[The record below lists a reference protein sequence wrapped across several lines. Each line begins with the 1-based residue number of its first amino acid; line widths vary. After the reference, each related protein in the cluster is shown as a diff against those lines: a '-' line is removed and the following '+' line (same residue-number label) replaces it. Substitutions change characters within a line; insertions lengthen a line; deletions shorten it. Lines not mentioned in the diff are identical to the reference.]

1 MLALRYG
8 TDSSLSF
15 ELDRQR
21 LIAVCEAP
29 HGAPLQ
35 SLRDAARAALADPLG
50 YPPLVQAVLPG
61 DTVVL
66 ALGRGVPGAA
76 AIVAQ
81 TVEQLLAAG
90 IAPEHI
96 TLVCA
101 PHDGAAGADPRALL
115 PEEIRSSVGYVVH
128 DPADRRSLSY
138 LAAAADARP
147 IYINR
152 KIHDADFVIL
162 LGVLRLAD
170 SLGYHGISSDFF
182 PAFSDPASQERFRA
196 PKAGAP
202 EERRRLRRE
211 VDEAAWLLGA
221 RFTIQV
227 VPGSAGEILHVLAG
241 DLDAVFGEGTRLC
254 DAAWNFSV
262 PERAELVVATI
273 EGDSAEQTWEN
284 VARALSAASC
294 ALAENGSVV
303 ICSDLAQRPGPGLA
317 RLAASDNPQAA
328 LKRLARER
336 PSDALPA
343 AEIVAALERGKVYLV
358 SRLDDE
364 AVEELGLLPLSP
376 GAVSRV
382 AQRHKSCIVL
392 ANAQYA
398 RARPSGE
405 TVEGPAAA
413 GRKSRS

>member
-15 ELDRQR
+15 ELEPRR
-21 LIAVCEAP
+21 LIAVCDAP
-29 HGAPLQ
+29 QGAPIR
-35 SLRDAARAALADPLG
+35 SIRDAVKGALAEPLG

-61 DTVVL
+61 DSVVL

-81 TVEQLLAAG
+81 TIEQLLAAG
-90 IAPEHI
+90 IEPAHL

-101 PHDGAAGADPRALL
+101 PDDGAGEADPRAMLL
-115 PEEIRSSVGYVVH
+115 PEIRGSVGYVVH
-128 DPADRRSLSY
+128 DPGDRRSLSY

-162 LGVLRLAD
+162 IGVLRLAD
-170 SLGYHGISSDFF
+170 SLGYHGIGSGFF
-182 PAFSDPASQERFRA
+182 PAFSDSASQERFRA
-196 PKAGAP
+196 PKASAP

-241 DLDAVFGEGTRLC
+241 DLDAVLCEGNRLC
-254 DAAWNFSV
+254 DAAWNVSV
-262 PERAELVVATI
+262 PERADLVVATI
-273 EGDSAEQTWEN
+273 EGDATQQTWEN
-284 VARALSAASC
+284 VARALAAASC

-303 ICSDLAQRPGPGLA
+303 ICSDLAQRLGPGLA
-317 RLAASDNPQAA
+317 QLAASDNLQGT
-328 LKRLARER
+328 LKRIARER
-336 PSDALPA
+336 PSDALAA
-343 AEIVAALERGKVYLV
+343 AEVVSALARGKVYLV

-364 AVEELGLLPLSP
+364 TVEELGLLPLSA
-376 GAVSRV
+376 GSVSRV
-382 AQRHKSCIVL
+382 AERHKSCIVL
-392 ANAQYA
+392 ASAQYA

-413 GRKSRS
+413 GRESR